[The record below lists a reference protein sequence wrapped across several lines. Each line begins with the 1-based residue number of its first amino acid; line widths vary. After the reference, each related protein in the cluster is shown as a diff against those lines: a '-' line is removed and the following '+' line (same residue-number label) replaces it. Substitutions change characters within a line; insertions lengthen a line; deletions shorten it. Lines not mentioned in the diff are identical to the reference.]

1 MGDLQQSRDSFLLG
15 PIPRLPDDLELARQ
29 VTSNQAANVQP
40 PQNGNIL
47 ESQLRIWKEKFFIR
61 ARPVRNKHHIVEPN
75 GTANLKAPEGNG
87 HGGIQAVPKSGSQKL
102 WPNAEKSLGDRC
114 DSLASPQGKFQC
126 WQIVGDAKKRTREL
140 QTEIR
145 QVLGEYS
152 DEIHKGGGVAAPV
165 VATIFM
171 IGKNEKTACPTLIIC
186 GQKKPRRA
194 AMKKIREGKQLDNF
208 RQKHGLKVMMAE
220 RDEMPLGDVQRV
232 SGPGNA
238 AGRLSLTVPANLEIS
253 YNIGADIQEGSA
265 VQLYIKFGL
274 RKEDQSESKATVG
287 CLLSSDGKYFAW
299 TAAHPFFDLPD
310 FSDDSKST
318 RSSDLGFAFD
328 SEYGYETD
336 DQESDVPLTGTSR
349 TSKYLCHESYQSDSR

>member
-171 IGKNEKTACPTLIIC
+171 IGK
-186 GQKKPRRA
+186 
-194 AMKKIREGKQLDNF
+194 
-208 RQKHGLKVMMAE
+208 E